1 MNKDG
6 ADLTSIEQT
15 ILEFITN
22 NPGQKAREISNKL
35 SIDKSKIN
43 HFLYNSLSEQLV
55 QDDKYCWY
63 IKKNAPNKE
72 KTEAYLQKTPLSS
85 LCRYYLACLGRDD
98 EGGVSVF
105 ANNKFNDFDY
115 AELSVLPTEN
125 GEIEHSEKVQKLVSK
140 IRKDKSRL
148 EMYFGYPATLK
159 KCKSKKSDWEGY
171 FVEPFFLFLVEIQ
184 NGIPKL
190 SQSFPLL
197 NQSALKRFTN
207 AERDQIME
215 ELVQLENELGL
226 TSDKDIPEIDDLA
239 KRLESIRPEYPWK
252 EKINPHSL
260 SNAKSLKDIKDEG
273 IYNKAVLIIGER
285 SPYTQGLESELK
297 TLSELSAKD
306 YANTAL
312 GQWVNENI
320 SKNDLNDN
328 QPLLEVLPL
337 NSEQRQA
344 IQQSLG
350 NNLTIITG
358 PPGTGKSQVVTNL
371 LINTAWRGKKVL
383 FASKNNKAVDV
394 VEVRVNNI
402 GSQPI
407 MLRVGS
413 NEHQNKLAEYLI
425 GLLSNTC
432 SENDFKEFELDEQR
446 YKLLEERCTKL
457 DKEENELVR
466 LRNQTDELDKSV
478 EKTRNLLSVETFEQL
493 KSVNISLFENKIKI
507 FKKYLLLADKTKQN
521 FIIQFFW
528 VFIEKSRF
536 DNLRRRLDDIIDYA
550 KMFGLKDIDEYE
562 VNRSLIHLYSFVEK
576 LQLYFL
582 SAKGISEY
590 FYSLK
595 LLQQSRSLEDILRE
609 KTDVTK
615 KMAKVAESLWREWL
629 KLQPSRILNS
639 DRQMLSKYKTMLKM
653 VVESKEDVYKSLGG
667 KIYREYIDLANKVS
681 HLLPVWAVTSLSAK
695 GKIPF
700 VPGYFDIVVFD
711 EASQCDI
718 ASALP
723 LLYRA
728 KQAVIIG
735 DPKQLS
741 HISGIQKEQDKQLL
755 EKFDLIPQ
763 FANWAFSYNSLFD
776 LASGYINGDDV
787 ISLRDHHRSHADII
801 EFSNEEFYGG
811 NLRVATN
818 YDNLKFV
825 DLNNNGIRWIDVA
838 GKTSR
843 PASGGAENEIE
854 AVEVVKEIKKLVI
867 DREYSGT
874 IGVVTPFRAQ
884 ANLIRKLIND
894 NNELSSKLITNDFLV
909 DTVHKF
915 QGDERD
921 VMIFSPVVS
930 KNMPIGALGF
940 LSNNG
945 NLFNVAITRA
955 RAMLLVVGDLKTIA
969 KCEVTYLAHFA
980 KYVQDLSAKKEK
992 EALNLFFDQGPD
1004 YPAVSEPEKVS
1015 EWEHFFYKALYKK
1028 GIKLIP
1034 QFRVEKYILDFALF
1048 DGERMLNI
1056 EIDGERY
1063 HKNWTGD
1070 LCRRDQIRNQR
1081 LHELGWDVK
1090 RFWVYEVRDDISKC
1104 VEIIDN
1110 WLKNNRNT
1118 R

>member
-1 MNKDG
+1 MGKDTTG
-6 ADLTSIEQT
+6 TISIET
-15 ILEFITN
+15 MILEFIIN
-22 NPGQKAREISNKL
+22 NPGKKAREIAGQL
-35 SIDKSKIN
+35 GIDKSEVN
-43 HFLYNSLSEQLV
+43 HFLYGSLKEQLIS
-55 QDDKYCWY
+55 DDKYGWY
-63 IKKNAPNKE
+63 IKENAPSKA
-72 KTEAYLQKTPLSS
+72 KADSRIQKTPLSN
-85 LCRYYLACLGRDD
+85 LCRYYLACLGQDD

-105 ANNKFNDFDY
+105 ANNKFDDFDY
-115 AELSVLPTEN
+115 TELTVLPTEN

-148 EMYFGYPATLK
+148 EMYFGYPTTLK
-159 KCKSKKSDWEGY
+159 KCKSKKSGWEGY
-171 FVEPFFLFLVEIQ
+171 FVEPIFLFPVEIQ
-184 NGIPKL
+184 DGVPKV

-197 NQSALKRFTN
+197 NQSVLKRFTN
-207 AERDQIME
+207 SERDQIME

-239 KRLESIRPEYPWK
+239 KRLESVRPEYPWK
-252 EKINPHSL
+252 EKINPNSL
-260 SNAKSLKDIKDEG
+260 SNDRLLKDIQDEG
-273 IYNKAVLIIGER
+273 IYNKAVLVVGER

-297 TLSELSAKD
+297 TLSELPVED

-320 SKNDLNDN
+320 YKNEVNDE

-344 IQQSLG
+344 IHQSLS

-371 LINTAWRGKKVL
+371 LINAAWRGKKVL

-425 GLLSNTC
+425 GLLSSTC
-432 SENDFKEFELDEQR
+432 SENDFEEFGLDEQR
-446 YKLLEERCTKL
+446 YKLLEEKCLEL
-457 DKEENELVR
+457 DKEEAELVR
-466 LRNQTDELDKSV
+466 LRNETDELDKSV
-478 EKTRNLLSVETFEQL
+478 EKTRNLFSAKIFEQL
-493 KSVNISLFENKIKI
+493 KLVNRPLLESKIKI
-507 FKKYLLLADKTKQN
+507 FKMCLLLADKSKQN
-521 FIIQFFW
+521 LIIQLFW
-528 VFIEKSRF
+528 GFTGRSRVN
-536 DNLRRRLDDIIDYA
+536 NLRKSLGDIKEYAMLFDLKGVDEREID
-550 KMFGLKDIDEYE
+550 G
-562 VNRSLIHLYSFVEK
+562 SLIGLYSLVEK
-576 LQLYFL
+576 LELYFL
-582 SAKGISEY
+582 FAQNISEY
-590 FYSLK
+590 LSSLK
-595 LLQQSRSLEDILRE
+595 LLQQTRSLEDILRE

-615 KMAKVAESLWREWL
+615 QMAKGAENLWRGWL
-629 KLQPSRILNS
+629 KLQPSRISNT
-639 DRQMLSKYKTMLKM
+639 DRQTLSKYKTMLKM
-653 VVESKEDVYKSLGG
+653 VVESSTDVYKSLGG
-667 KIYREYIDLANKVS
+667 KIYKEYIGLANKVA
-681 HLLPVWAVTSLSAK
+681 HLLPAWAVTSLSAK

-700 VPGYFDIVVFD
+700 VPGYFDIVIFD

-741 HISGIQKEQDKQLL
+741 HISGIQREQDKQLL
-755 EKFDLIPQ
+755 EKFDLIPH

-776 LASGYINGDDV
+776 LASGYINGNDI

-811 NLRVATN
+811 DLRVATN

-825 DLNNNGIRWIDVA
+825 DLNDNGIRWVDVS
-838 GKTSR
+838 GKASR
-843 PASGGAENEIE
+843 PANGGAENEIE
-854 AVEVVKEIKKLVI
+854 AKEVVKEITKLII
-867 DREYSGT
+867 DRKYPGT

-884 ANLIRKLIND
+884 ANLIRRLVND
-894 NNELSSKLITNDFLV
+894 NTELSSKLINNDFLV

-940 LSNNG
+940 LRNNG

-980 KYVQDLSAKKEK
+980 KYVQNLSEKREK
-992 EALNLFFDQGPD
+992 EVVNKVVDLGPD
-1004 YPAVSEPEKVS
+1004 YPTVSEPEKVS
-1015 EWEHFFYKALYKK
+1015 EWEHVFYKALYEA

-1048 DGERMLNI
+1048 DGKRMLNV
-1056 EIDGERY
+1056 EVDGERY

-1081 LHELGWDVK
+1081 LYELGWDVK
-1090 RFWVYEVRDDISKC
+1090 RFWVYEVRDDIAKC
-1104 VEIIDN
+1104 IKTITDWSNQNV
-1110 WLKNNRNT
+1110 
-1118 R
+1118 